1 MITYIAV
8 VTLIIC
14 MVFLALQIRN
24 NENKLKMKK
33 EYGEVIVAK
42 VISWNVVPGRPD
54 RDVIKDE
61 YTINEKKEN
70 KSFVTSGKFAK
81 KYEHDRNIQIV
92 TIPNSNKV
100 FLAEEDWKMQNR
112 VSFVFLLFLLFFL
125 LQLLLIGFAKAVGL

>member
-1 MITYIAV
+1 MIIYIAV

-14 MVFLALQIRN
+14 MVFFALQIRDN
-24 NENKLKMKK
+24 KNKLKMKR
-33 EYGEVIVAK
+33 EYGEVIVGK

-54 RDVIKDE
+54 RYDIKVE
-61 YTINEKKEN
+61 YEINEKKEN
-70 KSFVTSGKFAK
+70 KTFITSGKFAK
-81 KYEHDRNIQIV
+81 RYEHDRNIQIV

-125 LQLLLIGFAKAVGL
+125 LQLLLIGFVKAVGL